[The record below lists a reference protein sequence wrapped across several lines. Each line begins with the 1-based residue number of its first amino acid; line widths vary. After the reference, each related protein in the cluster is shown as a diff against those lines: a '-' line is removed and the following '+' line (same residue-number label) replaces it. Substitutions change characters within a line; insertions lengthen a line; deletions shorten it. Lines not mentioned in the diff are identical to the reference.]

1 LGGSTHPKLAPL
13 AHKKERTRV
22 EGTSFRSVNSFWGSQ
37 ATNAS
42 VSAFARQDRYF
53 LTRSTISSRIL
64 PVHLI
69 ITLLDIVTTIWRIT
83 KNANPD

>member
-1 LGGSTHPKLAPL
+1 MRIGGLTQSKLAPIWRT
-13 AHKKERTRV
+13 KKNARGLKESLFGQLTPFGALEPQTR
-22 EGTSFRSVNSFWGSQ
+22 
-37 ATNAS
+37 
-42 VSAFARQDRYF
+42 ARQDRYF